1 MGAHLEATTYRPQT
15 VFTVR
20 QLASPQRL
28 LNAGNVQQA
37 NELNPNALAANTVPN
52 VFINPAAVHN
62 QQLTPEQHQLLQ
74 QQQAQQQR
82 LLQLQQIIYQQQ
94 QQQRFLQQPQQNVY
108 VPHVQYQPIAR
119 QPVAYVPFNS
129 VNLQQQQIREQ
140 EAYNRLLQEK
150 RLQEEQQIREQLN
163 RQQNRFAL
171 GANANGYVP
180 FGK

>member
-20 QLASPQRL
+20 QPPVVR
-28 LNAGNVQQA
+28 VP
-37 NELNPNALAANTVPN
+37 NPNAIVANSAPN
-52 VFINPAAVHN
+52 VFVNPAALQN
-62 QQLTPEQHQLLQ
+62 RQLTPEQQQLL
-74 QQQAQQQR
+74 QQQAQQQK

-94 QQQRFLQQPQQNVY
+94 QQRLFQQPQQSVY
-108 VPHVQYQPIAR
+108 VQYQALPR
-119 QPVAYVPFNS
+119 QPVAYVPFAS

-150 RLQEEQQIREQLN
+150 RLQEEQRIREELN